1 MRILISADIEGVAG
15 VVAPEQTRSG
25 NPDYERARRWL
36 TQEVNAAIRAGMD
49 GQQTFWAS
57 EGGIEI
63 GARWQPNPVAA
74 EAEAARAV
82 LWATAAA
89 QRDCQRERQPQRN
102 ARGGADDR
110 CR

>member
-1 MRILISADIEGVAG
+1 MSRNLRQTMPLVAEFID
-15 VVAPEQTRSG
+15 ALREHFP
-25 NPDYERARRWL
+25 PA
-36 TQEVNAAIRAGMD
+36 EVNAAIRAGMD

-63 GARWQPNPVAA
+63 GARWQPSLAAA
-74 EAEAARAV
+74 EAEAERAA
-82 LWATAAA
+82 LWATAVA
-89 QRDCQRERQPQRN
+89 QSDRDRERQRQRK

>member
-1 MRILISADIEGVAG
+1 MSRNLRQSMPLVTEFIDALREHFPPA
-15 VVAPEQTRSG
+15 
-25 NPDYERARRWL
+25 
-36 TQEVNAAIRAGMD
+36 EVNAAIRAGMD

-63 GARWQPNPVAA
+63 GARWQPNPAAA